1 MVEVV
6 ADFQGLTSIDHHEKG
21 GKKNESRVITRL
33 YEGKPPDHV
42 VFLKMSRRDKAMLA
56 LLKNLSAN
64 FNAFLF
70 ERSWHLRVFAEKET
84 VDRSKQEE
92 MKEHV
97 ASESNAA
104 LVLSLSLS
112 QGLIPQPTKTRRHY
126 SPSFEW
132 FATQTL

>member
-1 MVEVV
+1 MKTTLL
-6 ADFQGLTSIDHHEKG
+6 DCRCRQLLPISSITGLLQSVYATNGI
-21 GKKNESRVITRL
+21 V
-33 YEGKPPDHV
+33 
-42 VFLKMSRRDKAMLA
+42 
-56 LLKNLSAN
+56 
-64 FNAFLF
+64 
-70 ERSWHLRVFAEKET
+70 ERSLSEELRYLNQNEDLIHSLMRYMVW
-84 VDRSKQEE
+84 VYLLSDDQEE